1 MAFEHEYED
10 IEIEAVGLSPD
21 SLGEVLTRRSR
32 DGWELV
38 TATWIAT
45 KYGHGGT
52 HRTFWKR
59 ESGTQQ
65 RVVEP

>member
-38 TATWIAT
+38 TG
-45 KYGHGGT
+45 Y
-52 HRTFWKR
+52 
-59 ESGTQQ
+59 E
-65 RVVEP
+65 

>member
-10 IEIEAVGLSPD
+10 IEIEAVGRSPD

-38 TATWIAT
+38 TG
-45 KYGHGGT
+45 Y
-52 HRTFWKR
+52 
-59 ESGTQQ
+59 
-65 RVVEP
+65 V